1 VANTSPKDDERAQ
14 EPLPFE
20 QLDGAAAIDQRAAD
34 AQRAL
39 RERPSFSIRLRV
51 ISSFALCFI
60 LSGSLIL
67 WSQWTLADIERR
79 LHFLE
84 SAGSYSSEIE
94 QARRNEKNFL
104 LYGTNLVDA
113 RSHVRQARTII
124 EEDADKVKAVVGKH
138 SYATMLAHVEQYQS
152 LLERLGDTAR
162 RGDMEAELRSH
173 GQTMVSTAQS
183 LVAKER
189 ERMDAQLRMIQRVP
203 LVFLAILLVLVAYI
217 AHFLNRQLLTPIR
230 RVLRNTERIACGDL
244 TPILPARRYRDEFT
258 SVALAMNHMMD
269 ELKRRQDLLV
279 HSHKLRAVGTLTAG
293 IAHEINN
300 PLNNITIGAAMLKE
314 DYDTLSDGERLARV
328 DEIVGQADRAERI
341 VRNLL
346 DFARE
351 SEAKTEQLALRPL
364 LDETI
369 RLAGNQLKMARVR
382 ITLTVPDN
390 LPTIRGD
397 RQQLHQ
403 VFLNLLLNAADA
415 MPKGGTVAIQAAVAE
430 TPGFAAV
437 RVVDQGTGI
446 PEHILENIFDPFF
459 TTKTTGK
466 GTGLGLSVSLGIVQQ
481 HGGHIKVAS
490 EVGHGTT
497 VTVLLPISHAPA
509 SLPSATGHPVG

>member
-1 VANTSPKDDERAQ
+1 
-14 EPLPFE
+14 
-20 QLDGAAAIDQRAAD
+20 
-34 AQRAL
+34 
-39 RERPSFSIRLRV
+39 
-51 ISSFALCFI
+51 
-60 LSGSLIL
+60 
-67 WSQWTLADIERR
+67 
-79 LHFLE
+79 
-84 SAGSYSSEIE
+84 
-94 QARRNEKNFL
+94 
-104 LYGTNLVDA
+104 
-113 RSHVRQARTII
+113 
-124 EEDADKVKAVVGKH
+124 
-138 SYATMLAHVEQYQS
+138 
-152 LLERLGDTAR
+152 
-162 RGDMEAELRSH
+162 
-173 GQTMVSTAQS
+173 
-183 LVAKER
+183 
-189 ERMDAQLRMIQRVP
+189 
-203 LVFLAILLVLVAYI
+203 
-217 AHFLNRQLLTPIR
+217 
-230 RVLRNTERIACGDL
+230 
-244 TPILPARRYRDEFT
+244 
-258 SVALAMNHMMD
+258 MD

-497 VTVLLPISHAPA
+497 VTVLLPVSHAPGSVSSTA
-509 SLPSATGHPVG
+509 GNQTIAAHHAKP